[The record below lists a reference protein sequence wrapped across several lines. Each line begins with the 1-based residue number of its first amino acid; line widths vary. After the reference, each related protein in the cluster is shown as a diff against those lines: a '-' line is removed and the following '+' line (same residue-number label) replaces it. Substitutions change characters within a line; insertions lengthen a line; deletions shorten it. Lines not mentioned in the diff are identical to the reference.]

1 MLIAN
6 TQQLVGKVGCGHWT
20 ERSEGSVNFVLQSE
34 RTIFT
39 DSAFAWP

>member
-6 TQQLVGKVGCGHWT
+6 NQQLVGKVGCGHWT

-34 RTIFT
+34 RSLLI
-39 DSAFAWP
+39 DSALA